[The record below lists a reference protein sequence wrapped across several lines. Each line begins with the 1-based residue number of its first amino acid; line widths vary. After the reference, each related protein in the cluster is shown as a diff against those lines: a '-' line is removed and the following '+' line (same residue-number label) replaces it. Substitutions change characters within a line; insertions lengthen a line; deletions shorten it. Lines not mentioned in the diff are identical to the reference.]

1 MGQILEG
8 LRPTDKVIV
17 IEDQNVDHSN
27 DQHYEHFGRLGLDEK
42 KVNNRSRSN
51 VIQAKDFPR
60 YVTTQIE
67 KENELLRQKNIAL
80 ENNLNAQLAAQQAQI
95 NQLIAM
101 MAKQNIN
108 TEKDS
113 LPTAKIDT
121 VNTSQDIVLPEW
133 QAENTNSLSDAFVTE
148 ENKEDSAKK
157 ENARRLLGRSR

>member
-17 IEDQNVDHSN
+17 IEDQDVDHSN
-27 DQHYEHFGRLGLDEK
+27 DQSYQHFGRLGLDEK

-51 VIQAKDFPR
+51 VIQAKDFPT
-60 YVTTQIE
+60 YVATQVE
-67 KENELLRQKNIAL
+67 KENQMLKQQNIAL
-80 ENNLNAQLAAQQAQI
+80 QNNLNNQLAAQQAQI

-113 LPTAKIDT
+113 LPIDEP
-121 VNTSQDIVLPEW
+121 VESQD
-133 QAENTNSLSDAFVTE
+133 SLVAFATE

>member
-1 MGQILEG
+1 MSQILEG

-17 IEDQNVDHSN
+17 IEDQTVDHSN
-27 DQHYEHFGRLGLDEK
+27 DQEYQHFGRLGLDEK

-67 KENELLRQKNIAL
+67 KENEALKQQNIAL
-80 ENNLNAQLAAQQAQI
+80 QNNLNNQLAAQQEQI

-101 MAKQNIN
+101 MARQGIN
-108 TEKDS
+108 AESASVKENSNEDNNS
-113 LPTAKIDT
+113 
-121 VNTSQDIVLPEW
+121 LPEW
-133 QAENTNSLSDAFVTE
+133 QGEGQATNSVTE